1 MKIKPHKSVLV
12 SENLPTKNTDMSRRK
27 VLRAGAAAAVT
38 LASGWVGSASAK
50 TAPRIVIVGAGLA
63 GLRCAHKLWNGAKP
77 IATTIYDADTT
88 HLGGRCW
95 SLRGYFDNGLVAE
108 RGGTFISSTDSNI
121 LALADTLG
129 LQTEVV
135 DGGALA
141 TGSFVGWINN
151 RVYSQ
156 NQEQHDWNK
165 LAWPAFSNS
174 YALAGPTTSYNNY
187 TPEAYR
193 LDNMSCLD
201 YFAEIGLDPNSDLG
215 QLIQTVQVGGGGTAA
230 DSSALSMIQWL
241 GDDQTFDAGGF
252 DEALHI
258 VGGNDQLVSGMVSQL
273 PANSIKQGYQLTAVC
288 KNSDG
293 SYTCTFLNNGKTVQ
307 VAADHVVLALP
318 FSTLRLCNL
327 RDAGLSTLKMTA
339 INQQGMGQG
348 AKFTS
353 QFTHKTW
360 PALNYNG
367 VSNTGPGG
375 YQTAWDESVPLGP
388 KGHPALMV
396 TFPADSS
403 LTGTVQGP
411 TPAADVNWFL
421 SQIENVYPGTTAAY
435 SGKSFE
441 SRWALSPW
449 QRGTYHYYK
458 VGQMTLFAGYEAVQE
473 GNIHFAGEHT
483 VIYDSTMQSAVLS
496 GERAAAEIAAQV

>member
-1 MKIKPHKSVLV
+1 
-12 SENLPTKNTDMSRRK
+12 
-27 VLRAGAAAAVT
+27 
-38 LASGWVGSASAK
+38 
-50 TAPRIVIVGAGLA
+50 
-63 GLRCAHKLWNGAKP
+63 
-77 IATTIYDADTT
+77 
-88 HLGGRCW
+88 
-95 SLRGYFDNGLVAE
+95 
-108 RGGTFISSTDSNI
+108 
-121 LALADTLG
+121 
-129 LQTEVV
+129 
-135 DGGALA
+135 
-141 TGSFVGWINN
+141 
-151 RVYSQ
+151 
-156 NQEQHDWNK
+156 
-165 LAWPAFSNS
+165 
-174 YALAGPTTSYNNY
+174 
-187 TPEAYR
+187 
-193 LDNMSCLD
+193 
-201 YFAEIGLDPNSDLG
+201 
-215 QLIQTVQVGGGGTAA
+215 
-230 DSSALSMIQWL
+230 
-241 GDDQTFDAGGF
+241 
-252 DEALHI
+252 
-258 VGGNDQLVSGMVSQL
+258 MVSQL

-288 KNSDG
+288 KNSDA